1 MSKFLY
7 LVFCCMM
14 IHTITAAYHI
24 IGGEIYYQT
33 VGISDRVAGYKY
45 KITLKLYRDGDF
57 VCGTRQGC
65 LDIFENPVPINIFNA
80 AGQRIGPQI
89 LFYIQ
94 ETRPLRDTLK
104 NPCLAPQSIYLE
116 VAFYSDTV
124 HLPAIPGGYYIAYQ
138 RCCRGES
145 ITNIHDSEREGST
158 FYTVIPGTEGRP
170 DNNCAFFDKDEAVV
184 ICAGLPFTYNYSAYD
199 ADNDSLTYSLC
210 SALAGGATRNN
221 ESISSPPY
229 STTVSYISPYSG
241 LDPMGG
247 APKLSISATGIITGT
262 PDRAGKFV
270 VTVCVSEYN
279 RRTGAFIGTHS
290 KDILITVYN
299 CNTTIRAVVPGIVNN
314 CVDEPQL
321 AVAIPNTSTAGFT
334 STFHWYFGDGT
345 DTITNNQDI
354 FFHQYPDTGKYKIKL
369 VVNRGLPC
377 TDSTTGLVNN
387 YPGFRAGFT
396 ANGLC
401 REDPVFFEDTSSY
414 LYGNILSRKWDF
426 GVDKILNDTSVAQRT
441 NYKYGKAAIYTVTLK
456 LTTNRGCDKTITN
469 NLQLYEV
476 NPFAGND
483 TILARGQPLTL
494 KGSGG
499 DLYTWWPGAGLSST
513 GAPDPVVLGNDDIS
527 YVLRVDNLQGCYGY
541 DTINIKYYTGPDM
554 YIPNAFTPNGD
565 GQNDR
570 FRFIPVGIQ
579 QYNFFRIFNRWGE
592 LVYSSTDFRSGW
604 DGNVNGRPSK
614 QDTYMW
620 IAEGIDLN
628 GRKILRKGTV
638 TLLR

>member
-1 MSKFLY
+1 MSKFLQ
-7 LVFCCMM
+7 LVLCCMI
-14 IHTITAAYHI
+14 IHSIAAAYHI

-80 AGQRIGPQI
+80 AGTRVGPQI

-145 ITNIHDSEREGST
+145 LTNIHDSEREGST

-170 DNNCAFFDKDEAVV
+170 NNNCAFFDKDEAVV
-184 ICAGLPFTYNYSAYD
+184 ICAGLPLRYDYSAYD
-199 ADNDSLTYSLC
+199 GDGDSLVYGLC
-210 SALAGGATRNN
+210 NALAGGAVRNN
-221 ESISSPPY
+221 ETITAPPY
-229 STTVSYISPYSG
+229 STTVSYVSPYSG
-241 LDPMGG
+241 LEPMGG
-247 APKLSISATGIITGT
+247 SPKLSISSTGLITGT

-270 VTVCVSEYN
+270 VTVCVTEFD
-279 RRTGAFIGTHS
+279 RRTKAYIGTHS

-299 CNTTIRAVVPGIVNN
+299 CNTTIRALVPSVLNN
-314 CVDEPQL
+314 CIDEPEL
-321 AVAIPNTSTAGFT
+321 AIAIPNNSNAGFT
-334 STFHWYFGDGT
+334 STYHWYFGDGT
-345 DTITNNQDI
+345 DTITYNRDI
-354 FFHQYPDTGKYKIKL
+354 FYHAYADTGSYKIRL

-377 TDSTTGLVNN
+377 TDSTTGVVNN
-387 YPGFRAGFT
+387 FPGFKAGFT
-396 ANGLC
+396 ADALC
-401 REDPVFFEDTSSY
+401 REDPVYFQDTSSY
-414 LYGNILSRKWDF
+414 QYGTIVSRKWDF
-426 GVDKILNDTSVAQRT
+426 GVDKIETDVSNEVSPSYHYSKGGV
-441 NYKYGKAAIYTVTLK
+441 YTVNLH
-456 LTTNRGCDKTITN
+456 LQSDRGCDRVVTQNIP
-469 NLQLYEV
+469 LYEV

-483 TILARGQPLTL
+483 TIIAKGQLFTL
-494 KGSGG
+494 QGSGG
-499 DLYTWWPGAGLSST
+499 DKFTWWPSDGLSS
-513 GAPDPVVLGNDDIS
+513 PNVRDPQVSGNEDIT
-527 YVLRVDNLQGCYGY
+527 YVLRVDNVQGCFGY
-541 DTINIKYYTGPDM
+541 DTINVKYYAGPEL
-554 YIPNAFTPNGD
+554 YIPNAFSPNGD

-570 FRFIPVGIQ
+570 FRFIPVGFQ

-592 LVYSSTDFRSGW
+592 LVYNSIDFRMGW
-604 DGNVNGRPSK
+604 DGNINGRPSK
-614 QDTYMW
+614 PDTYLW
-620 IAEGIDLN
+620 ILEGIDLYGN
-628 GRKILRKGTV
+628 KILRKGTV